1 MLNVLNSNVSIVAL
15 NQTNI
20 ALIPKT
26 NCPSKMSDFWPA
38 SLCNMSY
45 KIISKVFA
53 NRLKPILSTII
64 SENQST
70 FVPSRLIADNVLVA
84 FEIMH
89 YLKKKEGKEC
99 YMAIKI
105 DMSKAYDR
113 VEWVFLKKVMDKIG
127 FNEKWI
133 NLVMNFVTTITYS
146 VLINGVA
153 HGCITLTRGLRQ
165 GDLISPYLFLLV
177 LEGSTRLILEAA
189 RHERFSGI
197 SICRNCRTITHLLFT
212 DDNILYCK
220 ATGQESRE
228 LLDILQKYEEAS
240 G

>member
-1 MLNVLNSNVSIVAL
+1 
-15 NQTNI
+15 
-20 ALIPKT
+20 
-26 NCPSKMSDFWPA
+26 MSDFWPA

-45 KIISKVFA
+45 KIISEVFA
-53 NRLKPILSTII
+53 NRLKPILFTII
-64 SENQST
+64 SKNQSA
-70 FVPSRLIADNVLVA
+70 FVPGRLIADNVLVA
-84 FEIMH
+84 FKIMH
-89 YLKKKEGKEC
+89 YMKKKERKEC
-99 YMAIKI
+99 YMAVKL

-153 HGCITLTRGLRQ
+153 HGYITLTRGLRQ

-177 LEGSTRLILEAA
+177 SKGSTRLILEAA
-189 RHERFSGI
+189 KHERLSRI

-212 DDNILYCK
+212 DDSILYCK
-220 ATGQESRE
+220 ATGQESRK